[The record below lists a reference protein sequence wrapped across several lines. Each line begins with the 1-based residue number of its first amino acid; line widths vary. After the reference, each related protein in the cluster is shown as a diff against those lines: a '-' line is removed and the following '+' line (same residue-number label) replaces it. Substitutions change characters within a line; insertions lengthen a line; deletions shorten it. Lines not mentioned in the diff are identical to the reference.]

1 MVLNFKRK
9 SDNLPKYRFKKGKSQ
24 KIAKQK
30 KKVLTVGIFKIP
42 TANASFRK
50 KSLELE
56 VKVSGI

>member
-50 KSLELE
+50 KKLRIR
-56 VKVSGI
+56 G